1 MKELKFDLNV
11 ETNALLC
18 PNPEEFYAR
27 AYITPM
33 VADNFRALPGIKTA
47 TKLANVLFD
56 NLLKASDCSFSAENS
71 TLDAIDINVCPL
83 SAMAQVCQ
91 FDIEQSF
98 IAMQMAQGSNG
109 NWNVASFMSYYWE
122 QMAAQIG
129 EEIELIRWQG
139 DTIDS
144 IDPVLALCDGH
155 LRKLTSDLDV
165 VKVTGTASTVGNVI
179 AELTKVVQ
187 AMPSVIKGKKSDLR
201 IYVASN
207 IAQNYEIAAATGNT
221 TAFVTEALALK
232 FIGITMVACDGLPND
247 TIVLTLKNN
256 LIYAFDGEGDSK
268 ALKAVNLE
276 DSVAEPLLRTRVNLK
291 AGFFHTNGSEIV
303 LYSPTVS

>member
-18 PNPEEFYAR
+18 PNPEEFYAK

-56 NLLKASDCSFSAENS
+56 NLLKASDCAFSAENS

-122 QMAAQIG
+122 QMSAQIG

-139 DTIDS
+139 DTDS
-144 IDPVLALCDGH
+144 LDPILALCDGH
-155 LRKLTSDLDV
+155 LKKLTADTDV
-165 VKVTGTASTVGNVI
+165 EKVHGTVSTVGNVI

-187 AMPSVIKGKKSDLR
+187 ALPTVIKGKKSDLR
-201 IYVASN
+201 MYVASN
-207 IAQNYEIAAATGNT
+207 VAQNYEIAAAQGNT
-221 TAFVTEALALK
+221 IAYVTEALALK
-232 FIGITMVACDGLPND
+232 FIGITIVPCEGLPND

-276 DSVAEPLLRTRVNLK
+276 DSVAEPILRTRVNLK

>member
-18 PNPEEFYAR
+18 PNPDEFYAK

-56 NLLKASDCSFSAENS
+56 TLLKESSCSFSAENS
-71 TLDAIDINVCPL
+71 TLDAIDINVCAV

-98 IAMQMAQGSNG
+98 VAMQMAQGSNG

-122 QMAAQIG
+122 QMANEIG

-139 DTIDS
+139 DTDS
-144 IDPVLALCDGH
+144 IDPLLGLCDGH
-155 LRKLTSDLDV
+155 LKKLADDTDV
-165 VKVTGTASTVGNVI
+165 EKVHGTVSTVGNVV

-187 AMPSVIKGKKSDLR
+187 ALPSVIKGKKSDLR
-201 IYVASN
+201 LYVASN
-207 IAQNYEIAAATGNT
+207 VAQNYEIASASANT
-221 TAFVTEALALK
+221 IAYVTEALALK
-232 FIGITMVACDGLPND
+232 FIGITMVACEGLPSD
-247 TIVLTLKNN
+247 TMVLTLKNN

-268 ALKAVNLE
+268 NLKAVNLE
-276 DSVAEPLLRTRVNLK
+276 DSVAEPILRTRTNLK
-291 AGFFHTNGSEIV
+291 LGFFHTNGAEIV

>member
-18 PNPEEFYAR
+18 PNPEEFFAK

-56 NLLKASDCSFSAENS
+56 NLLKASDCSFTAENS

-109 NWNVASFMSYYWE
+109 NWNVASFMAYYWE
-122 QMAAQIG
+122 QMSAQIG

-139 DTIDS
+139 DTDS
-144 IDPVLALCDGH
+144 LDPVLALCDGH
-155 LRKLTSDLDV
+155 LKKLTADITV
-165 VKVTGTASTVGNVI
+165 EKVHGTISTVGNVI

-201 IYVASN
+201 LYVSSN
-207 IAQNYEIAAATGNT
+207 VAQNYEIAAASGNT
-221 TAFVTEALALK
+221 IAYVTEALTLK
-232 FIGITMVACDGLPND
+232 FIGITMVACEGLPND

-291 AGFFHTNGSEIV
+291 AGFFHTNGAEIV